1 MDDTQGHDISEFLQ
15 EFIES
20 QALRRTALTYIASRI
35 NESDVEVLKEVYII
49 LKFDVCKFRAS
60 INSTRTEMGELA
72 LRSF

>member
-35 NESDVEVLKEVYII
+35 NESDVEVLKEVQTKLGTLIK
-49 LKFDVCKFRAS
+49 L
-60 INSTRTEMGELA
+60 
-72 LRSF
+72 